1 MKENDMSVRSL
12 GVALAAVTAA
22 LTGLLTADVTP
33 AHAAAAVP
41 QPLDASQ
48 FRLIQDDA
56 GLRPA
61 TEALDTALATK
72 KGW

>member
-1 MKENDMSVRSL
+1 MSVYSL
-12 GVALAAVTAA
+12 GVAVAAVTAA
-22 LTGLLTADVTP
+22 LAGLLTAGATP

-48 FRLIQDDA
+48 FRLAQDDA

-61 TEALDTALATK
+61 AEALDTALATK